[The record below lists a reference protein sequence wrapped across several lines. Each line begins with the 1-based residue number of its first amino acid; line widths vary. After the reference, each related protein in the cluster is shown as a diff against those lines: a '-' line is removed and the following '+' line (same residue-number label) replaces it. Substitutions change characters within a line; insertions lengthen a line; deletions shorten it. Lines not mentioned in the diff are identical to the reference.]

1 MPLAFFFGLSAPD
14 TEVQTFPIFSFS
26 IAADAQ
32 QTRNKKG
39 PGFRKNRAA
48 FKNYFTVVLPAP
60 LRKIPPSY
68 RPVSYTHL
76 DVYKRQS
83 LAFCR

>member
-68 RPVSYTHL
+68 R
-76 DVYKRQS
+76 
-83 LAFCR
+83 LADSRAGNC